1 MTNEE
6 KIANLEKRVEELTIS
21 CTLQIEINKLISDC
35 LYKMD
40 IIINSHD
47 NYLSSFK
54 KG

>member
-21 CTLQIEINKLISDC
+21 CILQIEINKFISDS
-35 LYKMD
+35 LYKIN
-40 IIINSHD
+40 IIVSSYD
-47 NYLSSFK
+47 NYLSPFK